1 MSSSSHSGHTLDVE
15 AQSPTPS
22 FSMKVEAD
30 AIHPHTPQQ
39 PQKQEVDEERIHV
52 DEKQQQQQTRLSA
65 FQEKMAPLMLFV
77 VSMAQF
83 IDISKFSIYCF
94 FFLLLFVVAFLFI
107 WGINEVLLEGCS
119 ISNCRSSSSTSSYT
133 NSERIVDDGG
143 TGRHL
148 QGPRVR

>member
-1 MSSSSHSGHTLDVE
+1 MSGSSHSGHTLDVE

-22 FSMKVEAD
+22 FNMKVEAD
-30 AIHPHTPQQ
+30 AIHQHIPQQ
-39 PQKQEVDEERIHV
+39 PQKQEVDDERIQV

-94 FFLLLFVVAFLFI
+94 FFFVVVCCCLFVHL
-107 WGINEVLLEGCS
+107 GDQ
-119 ISNCRSSSSTSSYT
+119 
-133 NSERIVDDGG
+133 RIFVGEMQ
-143 TGRHL
+143 HF
-148 QGPRVR
+148 